1 MMGDFTQLLAE
12 LDSLQE
18 LRKAHAEPDGDEGPD
33 GKEPEDNPDEDTVEN
48 PEDDEQIEAASEE
61 DEDDEKEPMGK
72 SLLLASGETIEYLDG
87 TDLVK
92 ALTDRVDTQDEAL
105 AKALASTTDLIK
117 SLHSEIDGLKAD
129 VQRMATSGRGRKT
142 VVSLAEAVAPVA
154 APVGVSPQ
162 EFMTKALDAQKAG
175 RLTALQVSVAEGYLQ
190 RGLDIPDS
198 IKTQVLEG

>member
-1 MMGDFTQLLAE
+1 MGDFTQLLAE

-33 GKEPEDNPDEDTVEN
+33 GKEPADNPDEEQDEVEN

-61 DEDDEKEPMGK
+61 DEDEPMGK

-87 TDLVK
+87 TALVK

-129 VQRMATSGRGRKT
+129 VQRMASAGRGRKT
-142 VVSLAEAVAPVA
+142 VVSLAETAAPVA
-154 APVGVSPQ
+154 APVGVSADD
-162 EFMTKALDAQKAG
+162 FMVKALNAQKAG

-190 RGLDIPDS
+190 RGLDIPDP
-198 IKTQVLEG
+198 IKTLVFEG